1 MAEEVKKNVNENKGD
16 DLSWRSIQITTDYP
30 LNVIIQYINTINSR
44 LCTIEDNITVPRD
57 NRMITLTDLYVEQAR
72 AEREKEQAKTNIK
85 TEEDK

>member
-1 MAEEVKKNVNENKGD
+1 MAEEVKKNENKVD

-30 LNVIIQYINTINSR
+30 LNVIVQYINTLNSR
-44 LCTIEDNITVPRD
+44 LCTVEDNITVPKD
-57 NRMITLTDLYVEQAR
+57 NRMVTLTDLYIEQAK

>member
-1 MAEEVKKNVNENKGD
+1 MAEEVKKNENKVD

-44 LCTIEDNITVPRD
+44 LCTVEDNITVPRD
-57 NRMITLTDLYVEQAR
+57 NRMITLTDLYVEQAKE
-72 AEREKEQAKTNIK
+72 EREKEQAKTNVK